1 MSPLPQRFLP
11 AARLPCTECSS
22 EQDKR
27 GRYRGALASNKD
39 YCNSACTLI
48 LAAGQKRQLEM
59 SSTVGVQRLA
69 PEKPPADDKILKAS
83 TAKKPGDDLH
93 SDLGAYLDEMG
104 ISRELLATMDKVPAG
119 GLKNL
124 NFTELKALKLVTE
137 PPFIARDATK
147 RNVPGLASGRQLHQ
161 RSDDPYLIRTAC
173 PPMRPS
179 GTGMSVLS

>member
-1 MSPLPQRFLP
+1 MI
-11 AARLPCTECSS
+11 ECRS

-48 LAAGQKRQLEM
+48 LAAGQKRQVELW
-59 SSTVGVQRLA
+59 STIGVQKLA
-69 PEKPPADDKILKAS
+69 LEKPSAGDKILKAS

-93 SDLGAYLDEMG
+93 SELGAYLDEMG

-124 NFTELKALKLVTE
+124 SFTELKALKLVTE
-137 PPFIARDATK
+137 RTVRRARC
-147 RNVPGLASGRQLHQ
+147 RQRSVPGSGTGRQLHQ
-161 RSDDPYLIRTAC
+161 AVS
-173 PPMRPS
+173 
-179 GTGMSVLS
+179 